1 MDMQIGIKQSG
12 SAEVKQ
18 VSNYYPKKA
27 LSILKVVHSTLG
39 FPGGSVVKN
48 LPSNT
53 EDVSLIPGWRRS
65 PGEGNSNPLQ
75 YSCLGNP
82 MDRGGWWATVH
93 GNSLT
98 PLHD

>member
-1 MDMQIGIKQSG
+1 MPFLRALNYGYANRNQTIHLLKG

-53 EDVSLIPGWRRS
+53 EDVS
-65 PGEGNSNPLQ
+65 
-75 YSCLGNP
+75 
-82 MDRGGWWATVH
+82 
-93 GNSLT
+93 
-98 PLHD
+98 